1 MTEQVQQQRK
11 RKAPPTFQHLAPE
24 QARKL
29 KKQWIEKEKMKSK
42 WRAEKRKLQAEGVMP
57 IVKKPWEIRD
67 EQAADGDNEKNDDSA
82 EPSHS
87 KRARGNDSESDNE
100 GVSDRSDAES
110 DVPPPPKR
118 TKHSSANQKIE
129 ALPPHLKKRGSSSSS
144 RPEGSAPRQQR
155 PEKDAGKPKNSWQK
169 AIEESA
175 NQPPKR
181 ERDFKG
187 KSRAH
192 PQDAANE
199 DGDRPASLRDLKR
212 EAFSKT
218 KLHTFKAD
226 ALHKHSGRGQS
237 FNARGRGGS
246 GPPGRGGRRG
256 QPDMRLRMDYML
268 EKIKRDYTS

>member
-67 EQAADGDNEKNDDSA
+67 DQEADGDNEKNDDSA

-100 GVSDRSDAES
+100 GVSDRSGAES

-118 TKHSSANQKIE
+118 TKHSSTNQKPKHFPFTSKNADQKKARE
-129 ALPPHLKKRGSSSSS
+129 RRKTHGRKRLKS
-144 RPEGSAPRQQR
+144 QR
-155 PEKDAGKPKNSWQK
+155 TSPL
-169 AIEESA
+169 
-175 NQPPKR
+175 KR

-226 ALHKHSGRGQS
+226 PLHKHSGRGQS